1 MKNNQDEI
9 KKEMLSK
16 QREYLPGTTVAQVD
30 IQVSLHRAYIDLE
43 SKNKMFEVLDIHS
56 ERFDARIRSDDAY
69 EARDMMRQSILES
82 TKGWEI
88 LPGNISQDEEE
99 NKQEES
105 DDTE

>member
-1 MKNNQDEI
+1 MSNNQDEI

-16 QREYLPGTTVAQVD
+16 EREYLPGTTVAQVN
-30 IQVSLHRAYIDLE
+30 IEVSLHRAYIDLE

-69 EARDMMRQSILES
+69 EARDIMRESILES
-82 TKGWEI
+82 SKNWEI
-88 LPGNISQDEEE
+88 LPGNINQDQEE
-99 NKQEES
+99 NKQEGT